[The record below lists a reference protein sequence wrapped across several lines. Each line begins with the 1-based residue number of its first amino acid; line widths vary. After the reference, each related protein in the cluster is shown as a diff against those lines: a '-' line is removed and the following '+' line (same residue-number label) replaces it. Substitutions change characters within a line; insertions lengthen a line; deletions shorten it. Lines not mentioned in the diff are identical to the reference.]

1 MEQAFYQIATSSTD
15 RSDSSDPRRWILG
28 MTTIEEQLFFE
39 NYAQNDYSG
48 RGEIV
53 ELGCWL
59 GSSTISFAMGLEAN
73 SSVTNKSQRLHAYD
87 IFIWY
92 STTGM
97 EQSVIG
103 TPLQEKYKDGDSFL
117 DEYLERIS
125 PWNHLIRVYPGDL
138 AEIGWQQGEI
148 ECLFIDAMKSWE
160 LTNSIVKNF
169 FPSLIP
175 EVSLVIHQDFAHY
188 YTSWIHLIM
197 YRLREY
203 LVPIEHPFIC
213 SSRAFRYVK
222 PISDELLQAA
232 YSFDTFSETEVEA
245 AFDYSLEITPKKM
258 QPNIMAAKVM
268 HFIHV
273 RDFEKAKLEFKKS
286 TAQLDSF
293 EWLELADVQRV
304 AKMYFATDLFS

>member
-1 MEQAFYQIATSSTD
+1 M
-15 RSDSSDPRRWILG
+15 
-28 MTTIEEQLFFE
+28 EEQLFLE
-39 NYAQNDYSG
+39 NYAQSEYSG

-59 GSSTISFAMGLEAN
+59 GSSTISLAMGLEAN
-73 SSVTNKSQRLHAYD
+73 SSVTNKSQRIHAYD

-92 STTGM
+92 SMAGM
-97 EQSVIG
+97 QQNVVG
-103 TPLQEKYKDGDSFL
+103 TSLEEKYKDGDSFL
-117 DEYLERIS
+117 DEYLERINL
-125 PWNHLIRVYPGDL
+125 WNHLIRVYPGDL

-169 FPSLIP
+169 FPYLIP
-175 EVSLVIHQDFAHY
+175 GVSLVIHQDFAHY

-197 YRLREY
+197 YRFREY
-203 LVPIEHPFIC
+203 LVPIEHPFIY

-222 PISDELLQAA
+222 PIPDELLQAS

-245 AFDYSLEITPKKM
+245 AFDYSIDITPKKM

-268 HFIHV
+268 YFIYI
-273 RDFEKAKLEFKKS
+273 RDFEKAKLEFNKS
-286 TAQLDSF
+286 TKQLDYF
-293 EWLELADVQRV
+293 EWLELADVQRI
-304 AKMYFATDLFS
+304 AKMYFSIDLLN